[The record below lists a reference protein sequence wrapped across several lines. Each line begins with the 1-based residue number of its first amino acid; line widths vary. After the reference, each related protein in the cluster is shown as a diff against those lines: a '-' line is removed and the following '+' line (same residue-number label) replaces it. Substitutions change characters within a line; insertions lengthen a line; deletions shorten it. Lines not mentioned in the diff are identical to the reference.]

1 MYVCVVYFRPEFAK
15 FKQEEIS
22 NVTNSRT
29 YIKNTRLT
37 QVHKNKITNKNV
49 NVAAVIRLTRTTEKA
64 QKKDALY

>member
-29 YIKNTRLT
+29 YIKNA
-37 QVHKNKITNKNV
+37 
-49 NVAAVIRLTRTTEKA
+49 NVAAVIRLTRTTAKA
-64 QKKDALY
+64 QRKRRPLLKSL